1 MKKGMAG
8 NVSILAPE
16 KCSSTDLVPS
26 SPVLLTCYLQSDRN
40 SIFSRRWAKGIGSVM
55 LLQSRSNP
63 FPFKLRFP
71 SIPLLFNIFP
81 FFFLLLLLKSCV
93 NTYVFETFNPT
104 GDLFAETN
112 FRLLEKNWKFSFP
125 PFFFVPGAVFLF
137 FSYLQFIIIF
147 LPR

>member
-71 SIPLLFNIFP
+71 LIPLLFNIFP
-81 FFFLLLLLKSCV
+81 FFFSSSSFLWVCV
-93 NTYVFETFNPT
+93 C
-104 GDLFAETN
+104 A
-112 FRLLEKNWKFSFP
+112 
-125 PFFFVPGAVFLF
+125 FLF
-137 FSYLQFIIIF
+137 SGRTRK
-147 LPR
+147 PAN